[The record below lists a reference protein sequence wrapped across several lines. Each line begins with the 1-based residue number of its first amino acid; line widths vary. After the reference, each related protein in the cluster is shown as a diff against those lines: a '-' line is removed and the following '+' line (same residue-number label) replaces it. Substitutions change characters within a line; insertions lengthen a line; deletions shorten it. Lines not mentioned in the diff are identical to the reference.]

1 MDLKTFANI
10 CVTLPDAFQAYPV
23 EEIRIK
29 VHNEQIVLIHKDHRP
44 MVYQEESWQILK
56 PQNW

>member
-1 MDLKTFANI
+1 
-10 CVTLPDAFQAYPV
+10 
-23 EEIRIK
+23 
-29 VHNEQIVLIHKDHRP
+29 VLIHKDHRP